1 MPLLDVNDAFDVLFM
16 DSITVWRIVE
26 TIAQTGRVIR
36 KRTPYYNV
44 AAVVVPSS
52 PADLERLPDY
62 QLMSK
67 SITIYS
73 PSFRL
78 QGPIIDKVSGNQTTH
93 PDEIDW
99 HGSTFVIRHEEDYSG
114 YGRGFTM
121 AIAESIVALDG
132 PPMPPPMGSA

>member
-1 MPLLDVNDAFDVLFM
+1 M
-16 DSITVWRIVE
+16 
-26 TIAQTGRVIR
+26 Q
-36 KRTPYYNV
+36 RTSYYNV
-44 AAVVVPSS
+44 AAVVAAVT
-52 PADLERLPDY
+52 ADLERLPDY
-62 QLMSK
+62 QFMSQL
-67 SITIYS
+67 IMIYS

-114 YGRGFTM
+114 YGRGFMM

-132 PPMPPPMGSA
+132 LPMPPPMGSA